1 MPGKILLAREWNNV
15 RVEVVEGDLT
25 DETVDA
31 IVNAANG
38 ALDHGG
44 GVARAIVKKGG
55 ESIQQESRR
64 IGRVKTGQAVHT
76 GAGELAAKYVIHA
89 VGPIW
94 NDGESGEAELLASA
108 VRSSLA
114 LAEKLGCQSLA
125 LPAISSGIFGFPKAL
140 AAEIIIRTI
149 RIFIDNSNGNLRR
162 IRCTNIDEET
172 ALLFRDVL
180 EATE

>member
-15 RVEVVEGDLT
+15 RLEVVEGDLT
-25 DETVDA
+25 EEMVDA

-38 ALDHGG
+38 SLDHGG
-44 GVARAIVKKGG
+44 GVARAIVRRGG

-64 IGRVKTGQAVHT
+64 LGRVKTGQAVHT
-76 GAGELAAKYVIHA
+76 GAGALPAKYVIHA

-94 NDGESGEAELLASA
+94 NDGESGEQDLLASA
-108 VRSSLA
+108 VRSSLS
-114 LAEKLGCQSLA
+114 LAVKLGCESVA

-149 RIFIDNSNGNLRR
+149 RIFIDNSRGSLRR

-172 ALLFRDVL
+172 AQLFRDVL
-180 EATE
+180 EATD